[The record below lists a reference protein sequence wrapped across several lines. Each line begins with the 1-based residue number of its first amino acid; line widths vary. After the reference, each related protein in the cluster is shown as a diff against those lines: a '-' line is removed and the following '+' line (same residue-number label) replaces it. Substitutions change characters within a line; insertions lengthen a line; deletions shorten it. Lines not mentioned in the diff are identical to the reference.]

1 LRDFGLAQTF
11 RRDVY
16 RRGTLPLMAPEHL
29 RLFDEVE
36 LVWTGRVP
44 DDPIVLGSP
53 LGQVT
58 GMPEIYAPLMK
69 MVMAED
75 HTVGALRRSDAFAN
89 RQAIDLSQAVSL
101 LIASGYLHPALP
113 ASVRTNARAGTDRLN
128 AAICA
133 FNADGG
139 DIPRL
144 AAATIGSEVGVDL
157 LETLVVREALV
168 GRSMEID
175 GLTDRV
181 LAALTQAGRSIQ
193 RDGKPVGDMV
203 QAHALVR
210 ASVTGILERR
220 FPLLWRLGVI
230 SGSAAPRG

>member
-1 LRDFGLAQTF
+1 
-11 RRDVY
+11 
-16 RRGTLPLMAPEHL
+16 
-29 RLFDEVE
+29 
-36 LVWTGRVP
+36 
-44 DDPIVLGSP
+44 
-53 LGQVT
+53 
-58 GMPEIYAPLMK
+58 MK

-113 ASVRTNARAGTDRLN
+113 VAVRTNARAGTDRLN

-157 LETLVVREALV
+157 LETFLVREKLS
-168 GRSMEID
+168 GRSMEIE
-175 GLTDRV
+175 GLTERV
-181 LAALTQAGRSIQ
+181 FAGLMQAGRSMQ
-193 RDGKPVGDMV
+193 RDGRPVNDLV
-203 QAHALVR
+203 QARAIVREALD
-210 ASVTGILERR
+210 TGLTRR
-220 FPLLWRLGVI
+220 LPVLKRLGAI
-230 SGSAAPRG
+230 